1 MILILLMFLGV
12 LVALGSYW
20 LAWWVL
26 LTQAFTFTSWAG
38 LGLAVAIYS
47 ANRAFVALLK
57 MQIDRMK

>member
-1 MILILLMFLGV
+1 MFLGV
-12 LVALGSYW
+12 LALGSYW

-47 ANRAFVALLK
+47 ASTGVCGCSSK
-57 MQIDRMK
+57 CKSIG